1 MDSLSGIQSGVPIDD
16 LPCSSQL
23 LLKKWSLFCL
33 LECKRKCDHRFF
45 VEPVLHWKSWYQFGS
60 FSCALNLELVSD
72 PVLQQRIWGFFLG
85 VYIAAL
91 SSCFTPELRGNCSCL
106 LFTDPSH
113 GLQQNNER
121 YTSIIL
127 ERNTVKINWDVF
139 QLLFH
144 SFNI

>member
-1 MDSLSGIQSGVPIDD
+1 MICLVLPNCFWRSGVYSVYWNARENMITG
-16 LPCSSQL
+16 SSL
-23 LLKKWSLFCL
+23 SLFCIGRVGTS
-33 LECKRKCDHRFF
+33 LEASA
-45 VEPVLHWKSWYQFGS
+45 VLW
-60 FSCALNLELVSD
+60 
-72 PVLQQRIWGFFLG
+72 IWNWSLILFCSKGFENILLG

-127 ERNTVKINWDVF
+127 ERNPVKINWDVF